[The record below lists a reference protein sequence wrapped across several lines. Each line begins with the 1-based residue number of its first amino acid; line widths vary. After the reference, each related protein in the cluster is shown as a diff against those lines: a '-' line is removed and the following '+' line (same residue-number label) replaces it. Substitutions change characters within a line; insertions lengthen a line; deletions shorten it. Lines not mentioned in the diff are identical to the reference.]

1 MQIVICISKQ
11 MLVSVSAVTA
21 AISTENCSSPKF
33 GEELW
38 TENQRIWNQTSQSGT
53 GDFRENGFQRR
64 SQYLNSHPAKTLKI
78 KYTSIDS

>member
-21 AISTENCSSPKF
+21 AISTENCSSLKF

-38 TENQRIWNQTSQSGT
+38 TENQRIWNQQVKAGPVISGKT
-53 GDFRENGFQRR
+53 DFNGIR
-64 SQYLNSHPAKTLKI
+64 NTTLLKP
-78 KYTSIDS
+78 